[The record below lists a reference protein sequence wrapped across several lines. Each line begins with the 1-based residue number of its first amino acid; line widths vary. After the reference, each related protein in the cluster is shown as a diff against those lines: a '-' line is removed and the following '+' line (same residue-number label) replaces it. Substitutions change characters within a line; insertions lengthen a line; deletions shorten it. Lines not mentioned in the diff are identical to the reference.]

1 MLNLFMFPKVMKKFN
16 QLETEK
22 ADLKEMIKN
31 MNETLNSLLSNV
43 NGVYVLLPS
52 FFKSV
57 SEPLP

>member
-1 MLNLFMFPKVMKKFN
+1 MKKFN

>member
-22 ADLKEMIKN
+22 ADLKEIIKN
-31 MNETLNSLLSNV
+31 MNETLNSLLRNV
-43 NGVYVLLPS
+43 KGVYVLLPL

-57 SEPLP
+57 SERLP